1 MFFVADFQYNSIY
14 NRRCKTRVRFISYNI
29 TDFSI
34 KNAQYNYLCDQ
45 EFLEYLW
52 KISNTIQNVNKV
64 ESMHR
69 NYTFIIESFPEE
81 IQTLLSISKD
91 VVGAFKTYLNDE
103 KLDKLAKE

>member
-1 MFFVADFQYNSIY
+1 MFLVADFRYNSIY
-14 NRRCKTRVRFISYNI
+14 SRRCKTRIRFVSYNI

-34 KNAQYNYLCDQ
+34 KNTKYVYLCDQ

-52 KISNTIQNVNKV
+52 KISNMTPNTNKA
-64 ESMHR
+64 ESMYR

-81 IQTLLSISKD
+81 VQTLLSISKD
-91 VVGAFKTYLNDE
+91 VVGTFKTYLNDE